1 MTLKGT
7 ISLASIAQV
16 LVALVLGLAT
26 YTHQDQL
33 GAQRKQDAMHDAQIG
48 RNIDRVTA
56 LENNQA
62 RLEGKLEARYDE
74 IYRLFGQISGQL
86 EKLDA
91 TKRTK

>member
-1 MTLKGT
+1 M
-7 ISLASIAQV
+7 ASIAQV

-33 GAQRKQDAMHDAQIG
+33 DAQRKQDAAHDMQIG

-74 IYRLFGQISGQL
+74 IYRLFGHISSQL
-86 EKLDA
+86 KELDA
-91 TKRTK
+91 AKRTR